1 MPLWY
6 NNLMRILLIKAF
18 RKSRTSTSV
27 VHPLGLMYIAAV
39 LRSKGFNQVEIL
51 DTRLH
56 NRPYQAVAE
65 KIEKFKP
72 HVVGISAITVEANS
86 LNLISDIAKKI
97 NPATLVVAGGP
108 HPTAYPEETLSNHNI
123 DIVVYGEGEETFSE
137 LCTKYAGGNHKEYL
151 KINGIA
157 YRDSDRIRMN
167 PPREFIADL
176 NALPFPAWELIDMKA
191 YSKFT
196 SMASLGH
203 RPYMSVITS
212 RACPFKCIY
221 CHNIFGKKFR
231 ARSPENILQELLT
244 LRSKYDI
251 NEFEILDDIFNLDK
265 KRAEKFWDEVI
276 DNFPEA
282 RFVFPNG
289 IRADMLDEEAIRKM
303 KRAGVIYTAV
313 AVESANERLQ
323 KLIKKNLNLNRVRH
337 AIECLDEYKIFT
349 NGFFM
354 LGFPTETREEIVNTI
369 RFACSSELTTA
380 QFFIVTPFQGTELAE
395 LYKES
400 IKNFRIDFSKY
411 EYYLGEFNL
420 SNVNDRELFRLQRW
434 ANIKFYYNPKRLF
447 KIWRLHPRKHELFRY
462 ITLIPNRIIWWG
474 RGREK

>member
-1 MPLWY
+1 
-6 NNLMRILLIKAF
+6 MRILLIKAF

-27 VHPLGLMYIAAV
+27 VHPLGLMYIASM
-39 LRSKGFNQVEIL
+39 LKSKGFNQIEIL
-51 DTRLH
+51 DTRIF
-56 NRPYQAVAE
+56 NKPYEIVSKKVE
-65 KIEKFKP
+65 EFKP
-72 HVVGISAITVEANS
+72 DVIGISALTAEAES
-86 LNLISDIAKKI
+86 LNIISGIVKKI
-97 NPATLVVAGGP
+97 DPRILVVAGGP
-108 HPTAYPEETLSNHNI
+108 HPTAYPEETLLNHNI
-123 DIVVYGEGEETFSE
+123 DIVVYGEGEVTFLE

-151 KINGIA
+151 NINGIA
-157 YRDSDRIRMN
+157 YRDHDKVRIN
-167 PPREFIADL
+167 PPRVFISDL
-176 NALPFPAWELIDMKA
+176 DQLSFPAWELIDMNA
-191 YSKFT
+191 YSKLT

-231 ARSPENILQELLT
+231 ARSPENILQELLI
-244 LRSKYDI
+244 LRSKYGI

-265 KRAEKFWDEVI
+265 KRAERFWDEVI
-276 DNFPEA
+276 NNFPDA

-289 IRADMLDEEAIRKM
+289 IRADMLDDSAIKKM

-313 AVESANERLQ
+313 AIESANERLQ
-323 KLIKKNLNLNRVRH
+323 KLIKKNLNLNRVRQ

-354 LGFPTETREEIVNTI
+354 LGFPTETMAEIMDTI
-369 RFACSSELTTA
+369 KFACSSKLTTA

-400 IKNFRIDFSKY
+400 IKNFKIDFSKY

-420 SNVNDRELFRLQRW
+420 SNVSDVELFKLQRW
-434 ANIKFYYNPKRLF
+434 ANIKFYYNPQRLL
-447 KIWRLHPRKHELFRY
+447 KIWKLHPRKYELFRY
-462 ITLIPNRIIWWG
+462 ITLIPNRIIWLN
-474 RGREK
+474 RGRKK